1 MLLCSIRHF
10 WLRSSCIQ
18 EKSFTIQERWILSQ
32 HSDTIFR
39 SPTCLA
45 SEIYTF
51 VSCHYDVFCVF
62 FHDIV
67 LDSSFLTGFPLYTRK
82 ILHYTWKM
90 NPFQHSDTIFRS
102 STSLASEIYTFVYC
116 HYDVICVFFHVI
128 VLDSS
133 FLTAFELYTR
143 KIFHYT
149 WKMNPFQH
157 SDTIFRSPTC
167 LASEIYTFVSCHYDV
182 FCVFFHDIVLDSSF
196 LTGFPLY
203 TRKILHYTWKM
214 NPFPTFWHNF
224 QISNMP
230 SFWDIHVCILS
241 LRCILCVF
249 SWYCTRFVI
258 FDWVPVV
265 YKKNPSLYMKD
276 ESVPTFW
283 HNFQI
288 FNKPSFW
295 DIYVCILSLR
305 CNLCVFSCYCAR
317 FVIFDCV
324 RVVYKKNPSLYKKDE
339 SFPNILTQFSDL
351 QHA

>member
-1 MLLCSIRHF
+1 MYFVCFFMILCSIRHF
-10 WLRSSCIQ
+10 WLGSRCIQ

-39 SPTCLA
+39 SPTFLA

-67 LDSSFLTGFPLYTRK
+67 LNSSFLTGFTLYIRK

-116 HYDVICVFFHVI
+116 HCDVICVFFHVI

-143 KIFHYT
+143 KILHYT
-149 WKMNPFQH
+149 RKMNP
-157 SDTIFRSPTC
+157 
-167 LASEIYTFVSCHYDV
+167 L
-182 FCVFFHDIVLDSSF
+182 
-196 LTGFPLY
+196 
-203 TRKILHYTWKM
+203 
-214 NPFPTFWHNF
+214 PTFWHNF

-230 SFWDIHVCILS
+230 SFWDIHVCNLS

-249 SWYCTRFVI
+249 SWYCARFVI
-258 FDWVPVV
+258 FDWVP
-265 YKKNPSLYMKD
+265 
-276 ESVPTFW
+276 
-283 HNFQI
+283 
-288 FNKPSFW
+288 
-295 DIYVCILSLR
+295 
-305 CNLCVFSCYCAR
+305 
-317 FVIFDCV
+317 
-324 RVVYKKNPSLYKKDE
+324 VVYKKNPSLYKKDE

-351 QHA
+351 QHS

>member
-51 VSCHYDVFCVF
+51 V
-62 FHDIV
+62 
-67 LDSSFLTGFPLYTRK
+67 
-82 ILHYTWKM
+82 
-90 NPFQHSDTIFRS
+90 
-102 STSLASEIYTFVYC
+102 YC
-116 HYDVICVFFHVI
+116 HYDVICVFFLVI

-143 KIFHYT
+143 KI
-149 WKMNPFQH
+149 
-157 SDTIFRSPTC
+157 
-167 LASEIYTFVSCHYDV
+167 
-182 FCVFFHDIVLDSSF
+182 
-196 LTGFPLY
+196 
-203 TRKILHYTWKM
+203 LHYTRKM

-230 SFWDIHVCILS
+230 SFWDIH
-241 LRCILCVF
+241 
-249 SWYCTRFVI
+249 
-258 FDWVPVV
+258 
-265 YKKNPSLYMKD
+265 
-276 ESVPTFW
+276 
-283 HNFQI
+283 
-288 FNKPSFW
+288 
-295 DIYVCILSLR
+295 VCILSLR

-324 RVVYKKNPSLYKKDE
+324 RVVYKKNPSLDKKDE
-339 SFPNILTQFSDL
+339 SFTNILTQFSDL

>member
-1 MLLCSIRHF
+1 M
-10 WLRSSCIQ
+10 
-18 EKSFTIQERWILSQ
+18 
-32 HSDTIFR
+32 FR

-51 VSCHYDVFCVF
+51 VTCHYDVFCVF

-67 LDSSFLTGFPLYTRK
+67 LESSFLTGFPLYTRK

-143 KIFHYT
+143 KI
-149 WKMNPFQH
+149 
-157 SDTIFRSPTC
+157 
-167 LASEIYTFVSCHYDV
+167 
-182 FCVFFHDIVLDSSF
+182 
-196 LTGFPLY
+196 
-203 TRKILHYTWKM
+203 LHYTRKM

>member
-1 MLLCSIRHF
+1 MYFVCFFMILYSIRHF
-10 WLRSSCIQ
+10 WLGSRCIQ

-39 SPTCLA
+39 SPTFLA

-67 LDSSFLTGFPLYTRK
+67 LDSSFLTGFTLYTRK
-82 ILHYTWKM
+82 ILHYT
-90 NPFQHSDTIFRS
+90 R
-102 STSLASEIYTFVYC
+102 
-116 HYDVICVFFHVI
+116 
-128 VLDSS
+128 
-133 FLTAFELYTR
+133 
-143 KIFHYT
+143 
-149 WKMNPFQH
+149 
-157 SDTIFRSPTC
+157 
-167 LASEIYTFVSCHYDV
+167 
-182 FCVFFHDIVLDSSF
+182 
-196 LTGFPLY
+196 
-203 TRKILHYTWKM
+203 KM

-258 FDWVPVV
+258 FDWV
-265 YKKNPSLYMKD
+265 
-276 ESVPTFW
+276 
-283 HNFQI
+283 H
-288 FNKPSFW
+288 
-295 DIYVCILSLR
+295 
-305 CNLCVFSCYCAR
+305 
-317 FVIFDCV
+317 
-324 RVVYKKNPSLYKKDE
+324 VVYKKNPSLYKKDE